1 MSETFKPVQ
10 FNILTPPP
18 VDARQFRNLVEWYG
32 LGVLLVI
39 ALSTA
44 FFQNYLGWMITGYAC
59 AFVMYIFGYR
69 KEKRKLRTFQKAG
82 LITITATGISIQ
94 EGENLLNIPLEQI
107 QKITITKDRPSGSR
121 LLVTRSYLTEH
132 SYTMLVL
139 LKDGTAREIY
149 PEFYPAF
156 GSRRVHKHLIRA
168 LETLRKSDYEWYRRI
183 FIDNE
188 VHDVSTL

>member
-10 FNILTPPP
+10 FNILKPPA
-18 VDARQFRNLVEWYG
+18 VDPRQFRNLVGWYG
-32 LGVLLVI
+32 MAILLVVF
-39 ALSTA
+39 LSAT
-44 FFQNYLGWMITGYAC
+44 FLNNYLGWMITGYML
-59 AFVMYIFGYR
+59 AFVIYIFGYR

-82 LITITATGISIQ
+82 LITITPTGITIQ

-132 SYTMLVL
+132 SYTMSVL
-139 LKDGTAREIY
+139 LKDGTTHVMY

-156 GSRRVHKHLIRA
+156 GSRRVYKHLIVA
-168 LETLRKSDYEWYRRI
+168 LEALRKSDYEWYHRI
-183 FIDNE
+183 FINNE
-188 VHDVSTL
+188 VHDITTL